1 MFEIRVSAHCLHVT
15 ADTLL
20 LGNIA
25 IPPVCHVRQPR
36 QIQSSPLPSNLC
48 VPKCPDRWRILQRR
62 ILLLADCLYSFLTRL
77 DADSQHSLCWCSRV
91 SCFRTRPA
99 DDARRDFAVG
109 RTLKTGQRRACGERS
124 ERVAAPDGPFT
135 PERARTRLNAK
146 LLLQIT
152 EVTIRLQTAFHTVQ
166 VGVDTG

>member
-1 MFEIRVSAHCLHVT
+1 MQVYSKHKAELWK
-15 ADTLL
+15 
-20 LGNIA
+20 
-25 IPPVCHVRQPR
+25 
-36 QIQSSPLPSNLC
+36 SSSNLC

-91 SCFRTRPA
+91 SCFRTHPA

-124 ERVAAPDGPFT
+124 ERVAAPDGPF